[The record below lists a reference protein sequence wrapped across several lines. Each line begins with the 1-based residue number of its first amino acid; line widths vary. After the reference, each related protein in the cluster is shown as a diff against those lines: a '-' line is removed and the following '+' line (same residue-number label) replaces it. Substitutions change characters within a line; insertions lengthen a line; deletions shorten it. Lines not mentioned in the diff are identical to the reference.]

1 LRYPAATGVWS
12 GRALKNFPHQVNDL
26 GKLTAALN
34 VANMLGGAGKPIGDD
49 GVFGEALAHAG
60 VYTFRNK
67 TLSVAANIKEEKTKP
82 VGSQGFRTAARDIR
96 RFFMLADLMT
106 PAYGLT
112 QRAHEI
118 LAASGNVSLRNALWR
133 DAMLQLRLTDA
144 NGNTSHPYRI
154 MRRLLADRPGIET
167 SKLLL
172 ALEARDDSP
181 AEYVRI
187 SALANLS
194 VPAIISAIGIGES
207 NARNATKI
215 LPGIGEQVGDV
226 FRGANHS
233 YLAKHAIA
241 TEDSIIEEGSDEYE
255 KSEPSTPIEVKAEDI
270 SSVPSFSATPPTN
283 VDLAAAIEIR
293 KRRTIEHHKAVIG
306 LAKII
311 ASNGYTLYESP
322 YDCLGFKK
330 KTGALL
336 IEMKTLDGTRADERR
351 QSERALGQLSGYR
364 FFNVQEKMK
373 IPKLQEIVAYTAKPN
388 DDTVHFMR
396 DNAVCSVWPTGADWM
411 SADLEGNIAKL
422 SPDDLLAD

>member
-1 LRYPAATGVWS
+1 
-12 GRALKNFPHQVNDL
+12 LKNFPHQVNDL
-26 GKLTAALN
+26 GKLTSALN
-34 VANMLGGAGKPIGDD
+34 VANVLIGSKKSISDD

-60 VYTFRNK
+60 VYSFRNK
-67 TLSVAANIKEEKTKP
+67 AVSAATNIKDEKTKP
-82 VGSQGFRTAARDIR
+82 LGSQGFRTAARDIR
-96 RFFMLADLMT
+96 RFFVLADLMT
-106 PAYGLT
+106 SAYGLT
-112 QRAHEI
+112 RRAHDI
-118 LAASGNVSLRNALWR
+118 LDASGNISLRNALWR

-154 MRRLLADRPGIET
+154 MMRLLADRPGIET
-167 SKLLL
+167 PKLLL

-181 AEYVRI
+181 AEYARI
-187 SALANLS
+187 SALANHSL
-194 VPAIISAIGIGES
+194 PIIIATIGIGDS
-207 NARNATKI
+207 NAHNATKI

-226 FRGANHS
+226 FRDTNHS

-255 KSEPSTPIEVKAEDI
+255 KTEPSAPVEVEPEDI
-270 SSVPSFSATPPTN
+270 SPIPSFAATPPTN

-293 KRRTIEHHKAVIG
+293 KRRTIEHHNAVVE
-306 LAKII
+306 LAKVI
-311 ASNGYTLYESP
+311 ASNGYALYASP

-351 QSERALGQLSGYR
+351 QSERALGQLFGYR

-422 SPDDLLAD
+422 SPDDLLAN